1 PERADRD
8 AHLRPGRSRA
18 PRPQIHEDRLAGAGG
33 ALMAAR
39 VRKGDRVV
47 VISGDDKGK
56 QGKVVRV
63 IPERSMVVVEGI
75 NLVKKHLAATPQ
87 RPGGILEV
95 EAPMHASKV
104 MPLDPTTGKRTRVR
118 N

>member
-1 PERADRD
+1 
-8 AHLRPGRSRA
+8 
-18 PRPQIHEDRLAGAGG
+18 
-33 ALMAAR
+33 MAR
-39 VRKGDRVV
+39 IRKGDRVV

-95 EAPMHASKV
+95 EAPLAASKV
-104 MPLDPTTGKRTRVR
+104 MPLDPETGKRTRVR
-118 N
+118 YQVKDGKKIRVAKSGAEIVGES

>member
-1 PERADRD
+1 
-8 AHLRPGRSRA
+8 
-18 PRPQIHEDRLAGAGG
+18 
-33 ALMAAR
+33 MAR
-39 VRKGDRVV
+39 IRKGDRVV

-63 IPERSMVVVEGI
+63 IPERQMVVVEGI

-95 EAPMHASKV
+95 EAPLPASKV
-104 MPLDPTTGKRTRVR
+104 MPIDPETGKRTRVR
-118 N
+118 IQVKDGKKVRIARSGAEIVGES